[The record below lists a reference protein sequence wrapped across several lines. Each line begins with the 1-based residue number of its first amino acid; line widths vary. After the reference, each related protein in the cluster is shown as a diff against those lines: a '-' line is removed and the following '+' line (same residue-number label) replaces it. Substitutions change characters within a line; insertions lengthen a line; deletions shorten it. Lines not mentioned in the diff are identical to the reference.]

1 VPASEAIVVRNAENI
16 DRKAALGGALAELV
30 TKRQFVF
37 IDCGT
42 TNLAAA
48 RMIPKNFDL
57 TVTTQD
63 PAMATSDPFGNLLM
77 VGHEESLK
85 STQNL

>member
-37 IDCGT
+37 IDGGT
-42 TNLAAA
+42 TNLAGA

-63 PAMATSDPFGNLLM
+63 PVMATSDRLAICLWLGM
-77 VGHEESLK
+77 KSL
-85 STQNL
+85 